1 MKKSKQKIGGKGM
14 RKFIM
19 FLGIFLLVSIVGIFF
34 GRNMI
39 LKYVLEDRLGQIN
52 QAYVKIGSVESNF
65 FEKYISLRDVQVE
78 SHEKAGTDFIRIQQ
92 VKTYYDLDYNHKKV
106 ELFDTEVIGL
116 EFITPKDEE
125 DMRALRE
132 AKAVEVVS
140 GQYPFA
146 KVFQEESEKEEH
158 QASFGVKSSDEYQ
171 KIKDAVQDMKNGG
184 NGIHHNLNTIR
195 ENIEKLREKY
205 VKPEPVEEPKSII
218 SLDRMLGKYLTL
230 MYEDEIY
237 NLLLRYREIVKEMEE
252 RVRRDVERRDDIW
265 EIQMNRV
272 SIFFDIYG
280 INFNGEIKNFNSRLS
295 KNYDNISFKLF
306 GEKDDTIGMIK
317 GELNLLKLDLNA
329 TLDIPELNLIGVTEF
344 RKYLS
349 DGVASLQQDI
359 QMDKYDVA
367 LQGVLTAKRMKLVE
381 NPLLEKIQDLEIRYQ
396 YNSRDRQLYLNSHF
410 LKNKIDEMKNN

>member
-1 MKKSKQKIGGKGM
+1 M

-19 FLGIFLLVSIVGIFF
+19 FLGIFLLVSIVGIFL

-39 LKYVLEDRLGQIN
+39 LKYVLEDRLGQMN
-52 QAYVKIGSVESNF
+52 QAYVKIGSVNSNF
-65 FEKYISLRDVQVE
+65 FENYISLRDIQVE

-116 EFITPKDEE
+116 QFITPKDEE
-125 DMRALRE
+125 DMKALRE

-146 KVFQEESEKEEH
+146 QVFKEESEKEKE
-158 QASFGVKSSDEYQ
+158 VPEVNSSDEYQ
-171 KIKDAVQDMKNGG
+171 KIKDAVRDMKNGD
-184 NGIHHNLNTIR
+184 HRFQHNLNTIR

-205 VKPEPVEEPKSII
+205 VKPEVVEEPKSIL
-218 SLDRMLGKYLTL
+218 SLDRMLGKYLTI
-230 MYEDEIY
+230 MYEDEVY
-237 NLLLRYREIVKEMEE
+237 DLLLRYREIVKEMEE
-252 RVRRDVERRDDIW
+252 RIRRDVERRDNIW

-306 GEKDDTIGMIK
+306 GEKGDTIGMIK
-317 GELNLLKLDLNA
+317 GELNLLKLDLQA
-329 TLDIPELNLIGVTEF
+329 TLDIPELNLVGVTEF

-367 LQGVLTAKRMKLVE
+367 LQGILTAKRMKLVE

-396 YNSRDRQLYLNSHF
+396 YNSRDRQLYLNTNF
-410 LKNKIDEMKNN
+410 VKNKIDEMKNN

>member
-1 MKKSKQKIGGKGM
+1 MKRNIGGKEM

-19 FLGIFLLVSIVGIFF
+19 FLAIFLLISIVGIFF

-52 QAYVKIGSVESNF
+52 QAYVKIGSVDSNF
-65 FEKYISLRDVQVE
+65 FENYISLRDIQVE

-92 VKTYYDLDYNHKKV
+92 VKTYYNLDYNHKKV
-106 ELFDTEVIGL
+106 ELFDTEIIGL
-116 EFITPKDEE
+116 QFITPKDEE

-146 KVFQEESEKEEH
+146 KILKEESEKEE
-158 QASFGVKSSDEYQ
+158 QKEILEVKFSDEYQ
-171 KIKDAVQDMKNGG
+171 KIKDAVQEMKHGEHR
-184 NGIHHNLNTIR
+184 IRHHLNTIR

-205 VKPEPVEEPKSII
+205 IKPEVVEEPRSILN
-218 SLDRMLGKYLTL
+218 LDRILGKYLTI

-252 RVRRDVERRDDIW
+252 RVRRDAERRDDIW

-272 SIFFDIYG
+272 SIFFDMYG

-306 GEKDDTIGMIK
+306 GEKGDTIGMIK
-317 GELNLLKLDLNA
+317 GELNLLKLDLQA
-329 TLDIPELNLIGVTEF
+329 TLDIPELNLTGITEF

-367 LQGVLTAKRMKLVE
+367 LQGNLTAKRMKLVE
-381 NPLLEKIQDLEIRYQ
+381 NPLLEKIQDLEIRYR
-396 YNSRDRQLYLNSHF
+396 YNSRDRQLYLNTNF
-410 LKNKIDEMKNN
+410 VKNKIDEMKNN

>member
-1 MKKSKQKIGGKGM
+1 M

-19 FLGIFLLVSIVGIFF
+19 FLAIFLLVSMVGLFF

-52 QAYVKIGSVESNF
+52 QAYVKIGSVDSNF
-65 FEKYISLRDVQVE
+65 FENYISLRDIQVE
-78 SHEKAGTDFIRIQQ
+78 SHEKAGMDFIRIQQ
-92 VKTYYDLDYNHKKV
+92 VKTYYNLDYNHKKV
-106 ELFDTEVIGL
+106 ELFDTEIIGL
-116 EFITPKDEE
+116 QFITPKDEE

-146 KVFQEESEKEEH
+146 KILKEESEKEE
-158 QASFGVKSSDEYQ
+158 QKEILEVKFSEEYQ
-171 KIKDAVQDMKNGG
+171 KIKDAVQEMKHGEHR
-184 NGIHHNLNTIR
+184 IRHHLNTIR

-205 VKPEPVEEPKSII
+205 IKPEVVEEPRSILN
-218 SLDRMLGKYLTL
+218 LDRILGKYLTI

-272 SIFFDIYG
+272 SIFFDMYG

-306 GEKDDTIGMIK
+306 GEKGDTIGMIK
-317 GELNLLKLDLNA
+317 GELNLLKLDLQA
-329 TLDIPELNLIGVTEF
+329 TLDIPELNLTGVTEF

-367 LQGVLTAKRMKLVE
+367 LQGILTAKRMKLVE
-381 NPLLEKIQDLEIRYQ
+381 NPLLEKIQDLEIRYR
-396 YNSRDRQLYLNSHF
+396 YNSRDRQLYLNTNF

>member
-1 MKKSKQKIGGKGM
+1 M

-19 FLGIFLLVSIVGIFF
+19 FLAIFLLVSMVGLFF

-52 QAYVKIGSVESNF
+52 QAYVKIGSVDSNF
-65 FEKYISLRDVQVE
+65 FENYISLRDIQVE
-78 SHEKAGTDFIRIQQ
+78 SHEKAGMDFIRIQQ
-92 VKTYYDLDYNHKKV
+92 VKTYYNLDYNHKKV
-106 ELFDTEVIGL
+106 ELFDTEIIGL
-116 EFITPKDEE
+116 QFITPKDEE

-146 KVFQEESEKEEH
+146 KILKEESEKEE
-158 QASFGVKSSDEYQ
+158 QKEILEVKFSEEYQ
-171 KIKDAVQDMKNGG
+171 KIKDAVQEMKHGEHR
-184 NGIHHNLNTIR
+184 IRHHLNTIR

-205 VKPEPVEEPKSII
+205 IKPEVVEEPRSILN
-218 SLDRMLGKYLTL
+218 LDRILGKYLTI

-272 SIFFDIYG
+272 SIFFDMYG

-306 GEKDDTIGMIK
+306 GEKGDTIGMIK
-317 GELNLLKLDLNA
+317 GELNLLKLDLQA
-329 TLDIPELNLIGVTEF
+329 TLDIPELNLTGVTEF

-367 LQGVLTAKRMKLVE
+367 LQGNLTAKRMKLVE
-381 NPLLEKIQDLEIRYQ
+381 NPLLEKIQDLEIRYR
-396 YNSRDRQLYLNSHF
+396 YNSRDRQLYLNTNF

>member
-1 MKKSKQKIGGKGM
+1 M

-19 FLGIFLLVSIVGIFF
+19 FLAIFLLISIVGIFF

-39 LKYVLEDRLGQIN
+39 LKYVLEDRLRQIN
-52 QAYVKIGSVESNF
+52 QAYVKIGSVDSNF
-65 FEKYISLRDVQVE
+65 FENYISLRDIQVE

-92 VKTYYDLDYNHKKV
+92 VKTYYNLDYNHKKV
-106 ELFDTEVIGL
+106 ELFDTEIIGL
-116 EFITPKDEE
+116 QFITPKDEE

-146 KVFQEESEKEEH
+146 KILKEESEKEE
-158 QASFGVKSSDEYQ
+158 QKEILEVKFSDEYQ
-171 KIKDAVQDMKNGG
+171 KIKDAVQEMKHGEHR
-184 NGIHHNLNTIR
+184 IRHHLNTIR

-205 VKPEPVEEPKSII
+205 IKPEVVEEPRSILN
-218 SLDRMLGKYLTL
+218 LDRILGKYLTI

-252 RVRRDVERRDDIW
+252 RVRRDAERRDDIW

-272 SIFFDIYG
+272 SIFFDMYG

-306 GEKDDTIGMIK
+306 GEKGDTIGMIK
-317 GELNLLKLDLNA
+317 GELNLLKLDLQA
-329 TLDIPELNLIGVTEF
+329 TLDIPELNLTGITEF

-367 LQGVLTAKRMKLVE
+367 LQGNLTAKRMKLVE
-381 NPLLEKIQDLEIRYQ
+381 NPLLEKIQDLEIRYR
-396 YNSRDRQLYLNSHF
+396 YNSRDRQLYLNTNF
-410 LKNKIDEMKNN
+410 VKNKIDEMKNN

>member
-1 MKKSKQKIGGKGM
+1 M
-14 RKFIM
+14 RKFIL
-19 FLGIFLLVSIVGIFF
+19 FLAIFLLVSMVGIFF

-39 LKYVLEDRLGQIN
+39 LKYVLEDRLGQMN
-52 QAYVKIGSVESNF
+52 QAYVKIGSVDSNF
-65 FEKYISLRDVQVE
+65 FENYISLRDIQVE
-78 SHEKAGTDFIRIQQ
+78 SHEKAGTDFIHIQQ
-92 VKTYYDLDYNHKKV
+92 VKTYYNLDYNHKKV
-106 ELFDTEVIGL
+106 ELFDTEIIGL
-116 EFITPKDEE
+116 QFITPKDEE

-146 KVFQEESEKEEH
+146 KIFKEESEREEQKEVLE
-158 QASFGVKSSDEYQ
+158 VKFSDEYQ
-171 KIKDAVQDMKNGG
+171 KIKDAVQDMKNGEHR
-184 NGIHHNLNTIR
+184 IRYHLNTIR

-205 VKPEPVEEPKSII
+205 IKPEVVEEPKSIL
-218 SLDRMLGKYLTL
+218 SLDRMLGKYLTI
-230 MYEDEIY
+230 MYEDKIY

-306 GEKDDTIGMIK
+306 GEKGDTIGMIK
-317 GELNLLKLDLNA
+317 GELNLLKLDLQA
-329 TLDIPELNLIGVTEF
+329 TLDIPELNLTGITEF

-367 LQGVLTAKRMKLVE
+367 LQGILTTKRMKLVE
-381 NPLLEKIQDLEIRYQ
+381 NPLLEKIQDLEIRYR
-396 YNSRDRQLYLNSHF
+396 YNSRDRQLYLNTNF

>member
-1 MKKSKQKIGGKGM
+1 MKRNIGGKEM

-19 FLGIFLLVSIVGIFF
+19 FLAIFLLISIVGIFF

-52 QAYVKIGSVESNF
+52 QAYVKIGSVDSNF
-65 FEKYISLRDVQVE
+65 FENYISLRDIQVE

-92 VKTYYDLDYNHKKV
+92 VKTYYNLDYNHKKV
-106 ELFDTEVIGL
+106 ELFDTEIIGL
-116 EFITPKDEE
+116 QFITPKDEE
-125 DMRALRE
+125 DMKALRE
-132 AKAVEVVS
+132 EKAVEVVS

-146 KVFQEESEKEEH
+146 KVFKEESEREEQKEFLE
-158 QASFGVKSSDEYQ
+158 VKFSDEYQ
-171 KIKDAVQDMKNGG
+171 KIKDAIQDMRNGEHR
-184 NGIHHNLNTIR
+184 IHHHLNTIR

-205 VKPEPVEEPKSII
+205 IKPEVVEEPKSIL
-218 SLDRMLGKYLTL
+218 SLDRMLGKYLTI
-230 MYEDEIY
+230 MYEDKIY

-306 GEKDDTIGMIK
+306 GEKGDTIGMIK
-317 GELNLLKLDLNA
+317 GELNLLKLDLQA
-329 TLDIPELNLIGVTEF
+329 TLDIPELNLTGITEF

-367 LQGVLTAKRMKLVE
+367 LQGNLTAKRMKLVE
-381 NPLLEKIQDLEIRYQ
+381 NPLLEKIQDLEIRYR
-396 YNSRDRQLYLNSHF
+396 YNSRDRQLYLNTNF

>member
-1 MKKSKQKIGGKGM
+1 MKRNIGGKEM
-14 RKFIM
+14 RKFIL
-19 FLGIFLLVSIVGIFF
+19 FLAIFLLVSMVGIFF

-39 LKYVLEDRLGQIN
+39 LKYVLEDRLGQMN
-52 QAYVKIGSVESNF
+52 QAYVKIGSVDSNF
-65 FEKYISLRDVQVE
+65 FENYISLRDIQVE
-78 SHEKAGTDFIRIQQ
+78 SHEKAGTDFIHIQQ
-92 VKTYYDLDYNHKKV
+92 VKTYYNLDYNHKKV
-106 ELFDTEVIGL
+106 ELFDTEIIGL
-116 EFITPKDEE
+116 QFITPKDEE

-146 KVFQEESEKEEH
+146 KIFKEESEREEQKEVLE
-158 QASFGVKSSDEYQ
+158 VKFSDEYQ
-171 KIKDAVQDMKNGG
+171 KIKDAVQDMKNGEHR
-184 NGIHHNLNTIR
+184 IRYHLNTIR

-205 VKPEPVEEPKSII
+205 IKPEVVEEPKSIL
-218 SLDRMLGKYLTL
+218 SLDRMLGKYLTI
-230 MYEDEIY
+230 MYEDKIY

-306 GEKDDTIGMIK
+306 GEKGDTIGMIK
-317 GELNLLKLDLNA
+317 GELNLLKLDLQA
-329 TLDIPELNLIGVTEF
+329 TLDIPELNLTGITEF

-367 LQGVLTAKRMKLVE
+367 LQGILTTKRMKLVE
-381 NPLLEKIQDLEIRYQ
+381 NPLLEKIQDLEIRYR
-396 YNSRDRQLYLNSHF
+396 YNSRDRQLYLNTNF